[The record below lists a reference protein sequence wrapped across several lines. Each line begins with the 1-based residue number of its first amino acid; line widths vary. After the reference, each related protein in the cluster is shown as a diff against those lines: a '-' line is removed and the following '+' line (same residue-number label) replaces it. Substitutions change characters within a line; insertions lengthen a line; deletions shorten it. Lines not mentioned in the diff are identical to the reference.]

1 MLPAVATV
9 CGGIFT
15 LIVGNEP
22 GSETV
27 ADFEI
32 GVDCGAV
39 DCGAVDCDVID
50 CDIVDC
56 CAADCGVDDSE
67 VVGCAV
73 VSCAVVSSAVVSC
86 GLGVGGKIEL
96 AGAGASSPLTCR
108 ISPALSGAGAS
119 WDRRPWMVSR
129 AHICGPKP
137 DEPS

>member
-22 GSETV
+22 GSEAV
-27 ADFEI
+27 ADFEV

-39 DCGAVDCDVID
+39 DFDVID

-56 CAADCGVDDSE
+56 CTADCDVDDSE

-73 VSCAVVSSAVVSC
+73 VSCAVASCAVVSCAVVSC
-86 GLGVGGKIEL
+86 GVGVGGKIEL
-96 AGAGASSPLTCR
+96 AGTGASSPLTCR

-119 WDRRPWMVSR
+119 WDRRP
-129 AHICGPKP
+129 
-137 DEPS
+137 